1 MNTRFRALPTNLRI
15 EPINVVAKDDLCGIG
30 TFTPRWLQKFADPK
44 FYLLVFG
51 ALAVLQGAYFTYFIG
66 IITTLEKRF
75 AFRSKVTAYIM
86 IAENITPIIACILIG
101 YFGGRVHKPRLLSVC
116 MFLVVLGCFLS
127 GLPYLMYGPG
137 LHILSKSSNSLEI
150 NNKREYCTLGT
161 KEEHCDSNENVS
173 SHPAS
178 VIMFLANFL
187 NGFGYIAFYIIGAPY
202 LDDNVKKTNSP
213 LYLSAMAALRIFGPT
228 LGFLL
233 SSFCLK
239 FYEDPFYD
247 PGIDPHNP
255 RWVGAWWM
263 GFFILGA
270 AIFVFTILLALF
282 PRELPERFRSEKK
295 DAKDD
300 AEKEN
305 ELPKLKDFPQAI
317 KRLMKNPI
325 LVCHVISI
333 TFQVN
338 GFAGYFV
345 FMPKFMESQYQQ
357 SASEASLFSGTT
369 GIISML
375 VGVLIGG
382 FLIKKFKP
390 RPRYLTGYMVL
401 VEIFSVLGLFISI
414 FLGCDRI
421 MMPGTTANKDE
432 TLNLYNECNAGCG
445 CTRKVFEPV
454 CGADGVSTYFSPC
467 FAGCPNMTGV
477 ISTLI
482 QPTIDTLSNATIF
495 SDCKCVTNSNST
507 FEVSNVISGFCS
519 SGCTMFISYIILLCI
534 SKFISSTA
542 RVGNT
547 LITFRCVDAKDKS
560 FALGVFGSI
569 LAMFAFIP
577 YPLIYG
583 ALTDSA
589 CIVWEESCNKTGNC
603 WLYDSDKFRY
613 YLHGMSILL
622 ISIGICF
629 DIIVFFLSDRLTNF
643 YGEDDEDKP
652 TDDRLAR
659 WIKDEEEEDII
670 FTKCSK
676 SDPVVEMNPV
686 L

>member
-1 MNTRFRALPTNLRI
+1 MEHNFTAVPSTDSEYEESKEI
-15 EPINVVAKDDLCGIG
+15 EYKCGIG
-30 TFTPRWLQKFADPK
+30 KFKPKWMQRFADPK
-44 FYLLVFG
+44 VYLVIFCTVG
-51 ALAVLQGAYFTYFIG
+51 VLEGAYFTYFVG
-66 IITTLEKRF
+66 VLTTLEKRF
-75 AFRSKVTAYIM
+75 GFESQLSGVIF
-86 IAENITPIIACILIG
+86 IADNISATLISFIVG
-101 YFGGRVHKPRLLSVC
+101 YYGQKWHKPRVIAFGMVMVSLS
-116 MFLVVLGCFLS
+116 CFICTI
-127 GLPYLMYGPG
+127 PYFIYGPA
-137 LHILSKSSNSLEI
+137 LHLLVREI
-150 NNKREYCTLGT
+150 HVTGDKNQEFCEG
-161 KEEHCDSNENVS
+161 EEKIENCDNTVS
-173 SHPAS
+173 SSKVPVAT
-178 VIMFLANFL
+178 ILFLANFL
-187 NGFGYIAFYIIGAPY
+187 WGFGYTAYYTIGAPY
-202 LDDNVKKTNSP
+202 LDDNVKKKNAP
-213 LYLSAMAALRIFGPT
+213 MYFSAMAALRIFGPT
-228 LGFLL
+228 IGFLL

-239 FYEDPFYD
+239 YYEDPFYD

-282 PRELPERFRSEKK
+282 PKELPERFRSEKK
-295 DAKDD
+295 ELKDEG
-300 AEKEN
+300 EKDEM
-305 ELPKLKDFPQAI
+305 PKLKDFPQAI

-357 SASEASLFSGTT
+357 SASEASLFSGAT
-369 GIISML
+369 GILSML
-375 VGVLIGG
+375 LGVLLGG

-401 VEIFSVLGLFISI
+401 VEIFSVFGLFVSI

-421 MMPGTTANKDE
+421 LMPGTSVNEDQ

-445 CTRKVFEPV
+445 CTRRVFEPV
-454 CGADGVSTYFSPC
+454 CGPDGVSSFFSPC
-467 FAGCPNMTGV
+467 FAGCPNTTGM
-477 ISTLI
+477 ISSII
-482 QPTIDTLSNATIF
+482 QPTITSASNATIF
-495 SDCKCVTNSNST
+495 TDCKCVTAGNST
-507 FEVSNVISGFCS
+507 YEVSNVISGFCS
-519 SGCTMFISYIILLCI
+519 TGCTMFMAYIIMLCV
-534 SKFISSTA
+534 SKFVSSTA

-560 FALGVFGSI
+560 FALGVFGSV

-583 ALTDSA
+583 ALTDST
-589 CIVWEESCNKTGNC
+589 CLVWEESCSKTGNC

-613 YLHGMSILL
+613 YLHGMSMLL

-643 YGEDDEDKP
+643 YGEDDEDKASE
-652 TDDRLAR
+652 DRIAR

-670 FTKCSK
+670 FTKRSK
-676 SDPVVEMNPV
+676 EEPVVEMDPIM
-686 L
+686 

>member
-1 MNTRFRALPTNLRI
+1 MNMIPVEDYHSILEKEYFEYSDSRCSRLKAKWKSLLSNPNIYWLIFHVI
-15 EPINVVAKDDLCGIG
+15 EILENS
-30 TFTPRWLQKFADPK
+30 
-44 FYLLVFG
+44 
-51 ALAVLQGAYFTYFIG
+51 YFTYFIG
-66 IITTLEKRF
+66 ILTTLEKRF
-75 AFRSKVTAYIM
+75 EYDSKVSGIVL
-86 IAENITPIIACILIG
+86 IADNICGI
-101 YFGGRVHKPRLLSVC
+101 LLSLI
-116 MFLVVLGCFLS
+116 LVH
-127 GLPYLMYGPG
+127 LPGKRCKSRNAVFSSLIVSMSCLM
-137 LHILSKSSNSLEI
+137 
-150 NNKREYCTLGT
+150 CT
-161 KEEHCDSNENVS
+161 
-173 SHPAS
+173 
-178 VIMFLANFL
+178 I
-187 NGFGYIAFYIIGAPY
+187 PY
-202 LDDNVKKTNSP
+202 F
-213 LYLSAMAALRIFGPT
+213 IFGPAHFSSRGIHALESKKKSNCYLGVEETENFVKCTAIVMLFFSNFLRGLGKVVFEKKISFYCDVKNAT
-228 LGFLL
+228 LDE
-233 SSFCLK
+233 
-239 FYEDPFYD
+239 FYEW
-247 PGIDPHNP
+247 GDPHQSS
-255 RWVGAWWM
+255 VGWDM
-263 GFFILGA
+263 VVRILH
-270 AIFVFTILLALF
+270 FWCSHFLYVFTVLLAF
-282 PRELPERFRSEKK
+282 SQRASRRFSRRKGHKVERK
-295 DAKDD
+295 
-300 AEKEN
+300 N
-305 ELPKLKDFPQAI
+305 TQI
-317 KRLMKNPI
+317 K
-325 LVCHVISI
+325 SI

-390 RPRYLTGYMVL
+390 RPRYLTAYMVL
-401 VEIFSVLGLFISI
+401 VEIFSVLGLFVSI

-421 MMPGTTANKDE
+421 MMPGTTVNEDQ

-445 CTRKVFEPV
+445 CTRRVFEPV
-454 CGADGVSTYFSPC
+454 CGADGVSTFFSPC

-477 ISTLI
+477 TSTLI
-482 QPTIDTLSNATIF
+482 QPTISTLSNTTIF

-507 FEVSNVISGFCS
+507 FEVSNVISGFCD
-519 SGCTMFISYIILLCI
+519 SGCTMFMAYIILLCI

-583 ALTDSA
+583 ALTDST
-589 CIVWEESCNKTGNC
+589 CLVWEESCNKTGNC

-629 DIIVFFLSDRLTNF
+629 DIVVFFLSDRLTNF

-652 TDDRLAR
+652 TEDRLAR

-670 FTKCSK
+670 FTKISK
-676 SDPVVEMNPV
+676 QDPVVEMNPV

>member
-1 MNTRFRALPTNLRI
+1 MNSGFRAVPTSFRI
-15 EPINVVAKDDLCGIG
+15 HPLTVVSKDYLCGFG
-30 TFTPRWLQKFADPK
+30 RWTPRWLQKYADPK
-44 FYLLVFG
+44 FYLIVFG
-51 ALAVLQGAYFTYFIG
+51 ALAILQGAYFTYFIG
-66 IITTLEKRF
+66 IISTLEKRF

-86 IAENITPIIACILIG
+86 IAENVTPIIACMLLG
-101 YFGGRVHKPRLLSVC
+101 YFGGKVHKPRLLSFC
-116 MFLVVLGCFLS
+116 MFLVAAGCFLS
-127 GLPYLMYGPG
+127 GLPYFIYGPG
-137 LHILSKSSNSLEI
+137 LHIISKDTVTLPENS
-150 NNKREYCTLGT
+150 KREFCAYGGKSEPCNL
-161 KEEHCDSNENVS
+161 NENVKT
-173 SHPAS
+173 HPAAI
-178 VIMFLANFL
+178 IMFLANFL
-187 NGFGYIAFYIIGAPY
+187 NGFGYIAFYIVGTPY
-202 LDDNVKKTNSP
+202 LDDNVRKKNSP
-213 LYLSAMAALRIFGPT
+213 LYFSAMAALRIFGPT
-228 LGFLL
+228 IGFLL

-239 FYEDPFYD
+239 YYEDPFYD

-282 PRELPERFRSEKK
+282 PKELPERFRSEKK
-295 DAKDD
+295 ELKDEG
-300 AEKEN
+300 EKDEM
-305 ELPKLKDFPQAI
+305 PKLKDFPQAI

-357 SASEASLFSGTT
+357 SASEASLFSGAT
-369 GIISML
+369 GILSML
-375 VGVLIGG
+375 LGVLLGG

-401 VEIFSVLGLFISI
+401 VEIFSVFGLFVSI

-421 MMPGTTANKDE
+421 LMPGTSVNEDQ

-445 CTRKVFEPV
+445 CTRRVFEPV
-454 CGADGVSTYFSPC
+454 CGPDGVSSFFSPC
-467 FAGCPNMTGV
+467 FAGCPNTTGM
-477 ISTLI
+477 ISSII
-482 QPTIDTLSNATIF
+482 QPTITSASNATIF
-495 SDCKCVTNSNST
+495 TDCKCVTAGNST
-507 FEVSNVISGFCS
+507 YEVSNVISGFCS
-519 SGCTMFISYIILLCI
+519 TGCTMFMAYIIMLCV
-534 SKFISSTA
+534 SKFVSSTA

-560 FALGVFGSI
+560 FALGVFGSV

-583 ALTDSA
+583 ALTDST
-589 CIVWEESCNKTGNC
+589 CLVWEESCSKTGNC

-613 YLHGMSILL
+613 YLHGMSMLL

-643 YGEDDEDKP
+643 YGEDDEDKASE
-652 TDDRLAR
+652 DRIAR

-670 FTKCSK
+670 FTKRSK
-676 SDPVVEMNPV
+676 EEPVVEMDPIM
-686 L
+686 

>member
-1 MNTRFRALPTNLRI
+1 MNTGFRAVPTNLRI
-15 EPINVVAKDDLCGIG
+15 HPLTIVSKDSLCGISRW
-30 TFTPRWLQKFADPK
+30 TPRWLQKFADPK
-44 FYLLVFG
+44 YYLIVFG
-51 ALAVLQGAYFTYFIG
+51 ALAILQGAYFTYFVG
-66 IITTLEKRF
+66 IISTLEKRF
-75 AFRSKVTAYIM
+75 AFRSKVTAYIL
-86 IAENITPIIACILIG
+86 IAENVTPIIACILIG
-101 YFGGRVHKPRLLSVC
+101 YFGGKVHKPRLLSFC
-116 MFLVVLGCFLS
+116 MFLVAVGCFLS
-127 GLPYLMYGPG
+127 GLPYFIYGPG
-137 LHILSKSSNSLEI
+137 MHILSKDPVTLAGNDKKEFCTYGGKSEPCSL
-150 NNKREYCTLGT
+150 
-161 KEEHCDSNENVS
+161 DENIHT
-173 SHPAS
+173 HPAA
-178 VIMFLANFL
+178 IMMFLANFL
-187 NGFGYIAFYIIGAPY
+187 NGFGYIAFYIIGTPY
-202 LDDNVKKTNSP
+202 LDDNVRKKNSP
-213 LYLSAMAALRIFGPT
+213 LYFSAMGALRIFGPT
-228 LGFLL
+228 IGFLL

-239 FYEDPFYD
+239 YYEDPFYD

-270 AIFVFTILLALF
+270 AIFFFTILLALF
-282 PRELPERFRSEKK
+282 PKELPERFRSEKK
-295 DAKDD
+295 ELKDET
-300 AEKEN
+300 EKEN
-305 ELPKLKDFPQAI
+305 EMPKLKDFPHAI

-357 SASEASLFSGTT
+357 SASEASLFSGAT
-369 GIISML
+369 GILSML
-375 VGVLIGG
+375 LGVLIGG

-414 FLGCDRI
+414 FLGCDRVI
-421 MMPGTTANKDE
+421 MPGTSVNGDE

-454 CGADGVSTYFSPC
+454 CGPDGVSSFFSPC
-467 FAGCPNMTGV
+467 FAGCPNTTGM
-477 ISTLI
+477 ISSLL
-482 QPTIDTLSNATIF
+482 QPTITSLTNATVF
-495 SDCKCVTNSNST
+495 TDCKCVTGGNST
-507 FEVSNVISGFCS
+507 YEVSNVVSGFCS
-519 SGCTMFISYIILLCI
+519 TGCTMFIAYIIMLCV

-560 FALGVFGSI
+560 FALGVFGSV

-577 YPLIYG
+577 HPLTYG
-583 ALTDSA
+583 ALTDST
-589 CIVWEESCNKTGNC
+589 CLVWEESCSKTGNC

-613 YLHGMSILL
+613 FLDGMSMLL

-629 DIIVFFLSDRLTNF
+629 DIVVFFLSDRLTNF
-643 YGEDDEDKP
+643 YGEDDEDKQS
-652 TDDRLAR
+652 DDRIAR
-659 WIKDEEEEDII
+659 WIKDEE
-670 FTKCSK
+670 
-676 SDPVVEMNPV
+676 PVVEMDNI

>member
-1 MNTRFRALPTNLRI
+1 MNARFKAIPTNLKI
-15 EPINVVAKDDLCGIG
+15 QPIQIVAKDNLCGIG
-30 TFTPRWLQKFADPK
+30 RFTPRWLQKFADPK
-44 FYLLVFG
+44 YYLIVFG
-51 ALAVLQGAYFTYFIG
+51 VLAVLQGAYFTYFIG
-66 IITTLEKRF
+66 IISTLEKRY
-75 AFRSKVTAYIM
+75 AFRSKVIAYIM
-86 IAENITPIIACILIG
+86 IAENITPILACPLIG
-101 YFGGRVHKPRLLSVC
+101 YFGAKANKPRLLSIC
-116 MFLVVLGCFLS
+116 MFFVTIGCFMS

-137 LHILSKSSNSLEI
+137 LHVLSKSTESLVV
-150 NNKREYCTLGT
+150 NTKREYCDLDR
-161 KEEHCDSNENVS
+161 KINPCDVNDDDFV
-173 SHPAS
+173 HPAAL
-178 VIMFLANFL
+178 IMFLANFL
-187 NGFGYIAFYIIGAPY
+187 NGFGYIAFYILGAPY
-202 LDDNVKKTNSP
+202 LDDNVKKKNSP
-213 LYLSAMAALRIFGPT
+213 LYFSAMAALRIFGPT
-228 LGFLL
+228 IGFLL

-263 GFFILGA
+263 GFFILGS

-300 AEKEN
+300 DEKDKM
-305 ELPKLKDFPQAI
+305 PKLKDFPQAI

-345 FMPKFMESQYQQ
+345 FMPKFMEAQYQQ

-369 GIISML
+369 GIVSML
-375 VGVLIGG
+375 VGVLLGG
-382 FLIKKFKP
+382 FLIKKFQP

-401 VEIFSVLGLFISI
+401 VEIFSVFGLFISI

-421 MMPGTTANKDE
+421 LMPGTSIKEDQ
-432 TLNLYNECNAGCG
+432 TLNLYNECNFHCG
-445 CTRKVFEPV
+445 CTEKIFEPV
-454 CGADGVSTYFSPC
+454 CGPDGVSTYFSPC
-467 FAGCPNMTGV
+467 FAGCPNMTGMTPALNQSI
-477 ISTLI
+477 ISTV
-482 QPTIDTLSNATIF
+482 SNATIF
-495 SDCKCVTNSNST
+495 SDCTCVSSSNST
-507 FEVSNVISGFCS
+507 YGFSNVISGFCS
-519 SGCTMFISYIILLCI
+519 TGCNMFIIYIIMLCI
-534 SKFISSTA
+534 SKFVSSTA
-542 RVGNT
+542 RVGDT
-547 LITFRCVDAKDKS
+547 LLTFRCVDAKDKS
-560 FALGVFGSI
+560 FALGVFGSV

-583 ALTDSA
+583 ALTDST
-589 CIVWEESCNKTGNC
+589 CLVWEKSCNKTGNC

-613 YLHGMSILL
+613 YLHGMSMLL

-652 TDDRLAR
+652 SEDRLAR
-659 WIKDEEEEDII
+659 WIKEEEEEDVI

-676 SDPVVEMNPV
+676 QEPVVQMDSIM
-686 L
+686 